1 VVVKPNGLPIHR
13 GKRSLQN
20 ILRDGA
26 VLTPSL
32 ASDAV
37 DPPVVLSSLSKET
50 GGCVL
55 VAKTAAAAAAAAA
68 ASSTVQGETR
78 FQALVVMEPA
88 EEAAPA
94 AGGDAAPGATAGVD
108 MSVRES
114 VPSVRFGSV
123 ARVTVALTAGTSD
136 YYHIRTYVL

>member
-1 VVVKPNGLPIHR
+1 LPIHR

-26 VLTPSL
+26 VLTPRL

-55 VAKTAAAAAAAAA
+55 VAKTAAAAAAAAAA

-94 AGGDAAPGATAGVD
+94 AGGDDAPDATAGVD
-108 MSVRES
+108 MSLRES